1 MATPETLADRA
12 KTAQEAIRAIWDK
25 TLKGEPLTEAE
36 ELAWHNHWCADYPVR
51 ACNGPTELERI
62 AMCGR
67 DPVRNE
73 ELGIR

>member
-1 MATPETLADRA
+1 MSL
-12 KTAQEAIRAIWDK
+12 QAIW
-25 TLKGEPLTEAE
+25 LKILSGKPLTEAE
-36 ELAWHNHWCADYPVR
+36 ELAWHNRWCEDSPSKL
-51 ACNGPTELERI
+51 CDGPTELERI